1 MRFLI
6 LTLLAAACPLTAV
19 AAIYS
24 WTDTQG
30 RQHFSDDPLL
40 AERHA
45 GVLYQPGTP
54 SASSTP
60 LVRPQPRN
68 TSRKTARKTPRSSTS
83 KANSRERRASASI
96 SANKACQRYERQ
108 IDALTRK
115 LRRAHSNRQGNQWR
129 EQRRFYQH
137 KRWQSCS

>member
-30 RQHFSDDPLL
+30 RRHFSDDPLL

-68 TSRKTARKTPRSSTS
+68 TSRKTPRPSTS